1 MMAKRSSYLVYIQ
14 RIKVIT
20 LQLQYIKSDLKE
32 TIDFLAQIK
41 DYILAET
48 VPSVQ
53 LISLNEIIRYHTE
66 DLIVARENMVKAEE
80 EADTETLGNRIE
92 RRIETIMK
100 KGEENWRQLTL
111 YFKEIEEK
119 KEFKV
124 ELGGNYTKKYTH

>member
-1 MMAKRSSYLVYIQ
+1 MAKRSSYLVYIQ
-14 RIKVIT
+14 RIEVIT

-66 DLIVARENMVKAEE
+66 DLIVAREHMVKAEE

-92 RRIETIMK
+92 
-100 KGEENWRQLTL
+100 EESR
-111 YFKEIEEK
+111 
-119 KEFKV
+119 
-124 ELGGNYTKKYTH
+124 